1 MRLNE
6 HPSIY
11 ESGNQLNT
19 QISEHTRTQNW
30 IDKQTELSQA
40 YIEVFW
46 ILAVE
51 KQPRAAATM

>member
-19 QISEHTRTQNW
+19 QISEHKIELTNKLLSRVEMRLQYTTRELAS
-30 IDKQTELSQA
+30 KQA
-40 YIEVFW
+40 NKW
-46 ILAVE
+46 AG
-51 KQPRAAATM
+51 K